1 MQQQANLDLPS
12 APAAAE
18 EKEAASGKKK
28 TFDTRQVYAYLDN
41 LKDSQ
46 TIIEDKQALHLIAR
60 LYVYSVA
67 SSKKLDIVNLSL
79 EFEFC
84 RIISELIETSY
95 KQLEDYLNKIT
106 SKPEADKLEPTTTT
120 TSEGEDD
127 PELVRLVEIC
137 SVSVGIVRNFSNYS
151 IRFIKQAHENNVIQR
166 LFAYLKNTTL
176 IDYYEVQSNKSV
188 GDLVRSII
196 GSLVNLSRLA
206 SSYSDKWKD
215 QSAIHKLLDIAE
227 KLKEKDDC
235 QLACYITL
243 ANIADDDEID
253 KLEGKLLNYVNY

>member
-1 MQQQANLDLPS
+1 MPS
-12 APAAAE
+12 TPAAAAAE

-41 LKDSQ
+41 LNDSQ

-79 EFEFC
+79 EFDFC
-84 RIISELIETSY
+84 RIICELIETSY
-95 KQLEDYLNKIT
+95 KQLEDYLNNIAN
-106 SKPEADKLEPTTTT
+106 KPETKLEPTTN
-120 TSEGEDD
+120 EEKEDD

-137 SVSVGIVRNFSNYS
+137 SISVGIVRNFSNYS
-151 IRFIKQAHENNVIQR
+151 IRFIKKAHENNVILR
-166 LFAYLKNTTL
+166 LFAYLKNSTL
-176 IDYYEVQSNKSV
+176 IDYYEVRSNKSV
-188 GDLVRSII
+188 ADLVRSII

-253 KLEGKLLNYVNY
+253 KLEGKLSKYIHYYKSFY